1 MLADNLLMFN
11 RKIKPTPKLLFEHKH
26 FKNLLMNYTEN
37 FEGIKLDIQAV
48 DITISDEIQETI
60 RKMIGRLK
68 RHISD
73 VNFVDVY
80 FTDKS
85 AKSTDPKTVSVRFGI
100 PGNDAFASDSG
111 DNWMALLRSVE
122 EKLRRQLKKI

>member
-1 MLADNLLMFN
+1 
-11 RKIKPTPKLLFEHKH
+11 
-26 FKNLLMNYTEN
+26 MNYTEN

-48 DITISDEIQETI
+48 DITIPEELQQSVRDTI
-60 RKMIGRLK
+60 KRLR

-80 FTDKS
+80 FEDKS
-85 AKSTDPKTVSVRFGI
+85 EKSTRPRTVSIRFGI

-111 DNWMALLRSVE
+111 DNWMALLKSVE
-122 EKLRRQLKKI
+122 KKLRRQLEKIRL